1 MVELGKSHFP
11 IDLGVLTAIRQLTP
25 QGSTIVELGSGNGT
39 NRLTKEFKVYSIEDD
54 KKWIGYCEDSNYIH
68 APLVEISE
76 EKDSPLWY
84 DVETISSQI
93 PEDYDLVLVDGPSG
107 KKGRSGLLANLEI
120 FRKDVPFV
128 IDDTLREHECHVA
141 REMAY
146 LLDRPLYVFWNFS
159 IIAPDFLPVEKI
171 ARIQKAA
178 LQVLESEEEG
188 YLKSYFSIPKPIVER
203 DLEQLDSIISELN
216 QKRLDVASLE
226 ASQRKLE
233 LIEKSFSLRLGRFL
247 TYPLRILSIFKK

>member
-1 MVELGKSHFP
+1 
-11 IDLGVLTAIRQLTP
+11 
-25 QGSTIVELGSGNGT
+25 
-39 NRLTKEFKVYSIEDD
+39 
-54 KKWIGYCEDSNYIH
+54 
-68 APLVEISE
+68 
-76 EKDSPLWY
+76 
-84 DVETISSQI
+84 
-93 PEDYDLVLVDGPSG
+93 
-107 KKGRSGLLANLEI
+107 
-120 FRKDVPFV
+120 
-128 IDDTLREHECHVA
+128 
-141 REMAY
+141 MAY

-178 LQVLESEEEG
+178 LQVLESEEDG

>member
-1 MVELGKSHFP
+1 
-11 IDLGVLTAIRQLTP
+11 
-25 QGSTIVELGSGNGT
+25 
-39 NRLTKEFKVYSIEDD
+39 
-54 KKWIGYCEDSNYIH
+54 
-68 APLVEISE
+68 
-76 EKDSPLWY
+76 
-84 DVETISSQI
+84 
-93 PEDYDLVLVDGPSG
+93 
-107 KKGRSGLLANLEI
+107 
-120 FRKDVPFV
+120 
-128 IDDTLREHECHVA
+128 
-141 REMAY
+141 MAY

-178 LQVLESEEEG
+178 LQVFESEEDG
-188 YLKSYFSIPKPIVER
+188 YLNYFSIPKPIVER

-226 ASQRKLE
+226 ASRRKLE